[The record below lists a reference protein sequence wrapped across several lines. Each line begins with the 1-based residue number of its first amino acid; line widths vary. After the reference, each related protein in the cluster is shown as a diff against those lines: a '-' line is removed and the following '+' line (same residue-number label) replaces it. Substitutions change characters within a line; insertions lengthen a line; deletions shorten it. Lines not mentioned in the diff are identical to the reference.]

1 MKGQVRTVLFDWDGT
16 LLDSFPAGY
25 LASVTVLRHFGIE
38 VDRKRFLETYSP
50 NWYESYRLL
59 GVPETE
65 WDNADQ
71 LWRRTYRQQ
80 TSVLFPFAAETLERL
95 RQAGMNLGLVTS
107 GNRERVLHELD
118 RFRLHG
124 VFSAVVCFED
134 THEKKPHP
142 APLTRGLAQL
152 SAEASTAVY
161 VGDRPE
167 DIYMGRSVGTFTIG
181 VESEYGQREI
191 LEEAAPDLVLP
202 DASHLPETV
211 LSSRFSVLGRRSRTD
226 R

>member
-1 MKGQVRTVLFDWDGT
+1 VKGIVQTVLFDWDGT

-25 LASVTVLRHFGIE
+25 QASITVLRHFGIE
-38 VDRKRFLETYSP
+38 IDRGRFLETYSP

-80 TSVLFPFAAETLERL
+80 TSELFPFAAETLERL
-95 RQAGMNLGLVTS
+95 RKAGLTLGLVTS
-107 GNRERVLHELD
+107 GNRERVRSEIE
-118 RFRLHG
+118 RFGLQG
-124 VFSAVVCFED
+124 IFSTVVCFED

-142 APLTRGLAQL
+142 APLTRGLEEL
-152 SAEASTAVY
+152 SATASAAVY

-167 DIYMGRSVGTFTIG
+167 DIYMGQSVGTFTIG
-181 VESEYGQREI
+181 VVSEYGSREM
-191 LEEAAPDLVLP
+191 LERAAPDLLLP
-202 DASHLPETV
+202 DASHIPGELTAV
-211 LSSRFSVLGRRSRTD
+211 R
-226 R
+226 

>member
-1 MKGQVRTVLFDWDGT
+1 MKGVVRTVLFDWDGT

-25 LASVTVLRHFGIE
+25 HASVTVLRHFGIE

-65 WDNADQ
+65 WSNADQ
-71 LWRRTYRQQ
+71 LWRKTYRQQ
-80 TSVLFPFAAETLERL
+80 TSELFPFAAEMLERL
-95 RQAGMNLGLVTS
+95 RQAGMSLGLVTS
-107 GNRERVLHELD
+107 GNRERVLHEID

-124 VFSAVVCFED
+124 TFSAVVCFED

-142 APLTRGLAQL
+142 APLTRGLEQL
-152 SAEASTAVY
+152 SASASTAVY

-167 DIYMGRSVGTFTIG
+167 DIYMGQSVGTFTIG
-181 VESEYGQREI
+181 VESEYGPREI
-191 LEEAAPDLVLP
+191 LEKAAPDLVLP
-202 DASHLPETV
+202 NASHLPE
-211 LSSRFSVLGRRSRTD
+211 RLGL
-226 R
+226 